1 MILSMFFFVFKHV
14 SLLQTICKVVTSI
27 QLDGRSLP
35 SVPGFLLLSLVLFG
49 LKQRT
54 KGKLAAPIGLR
65 SGIMT
70 ASYLIQSSGILTPKP
85 ETPFWMIGTYHLHPF
100 DGVIGLSICSLLAIF
115 FFPQKPVQ
123 TDTSV

>member
-1 MILSMFFFVFKHV
+1 MKLSILYTRTIHLCKALKKFVA
-14 SLLQTICKVVTSI
+14 TI
-27 QLDGRSLP
+27 QFGRSLP

-49 LKQRT
+49 LKQRAQ
-54 KGKLAAPIGLR
+54 GKLAAPIGLR

-70 ASYLIQSSGILTPKP
+70 TNYLIQSSRVIMPKP

-100 DGVIGLSICSLLAIF
+100 DGVIGLSICSLLVIF

-123 TDTSV
+123 KDTSV